1 VARQALLLLLAL
13 TTAGCAAKAVPPV
26 APAPPDL
33 TQADALVEAGCYRCL
48 TEAFRQYD
56 GALAAPVP
64 APGARGGAF
73 ATALLLAIREKEL
86 GLEAAPWLDRA
97 TALATPDERRYVD
110 LALRVPWTG
119 AGGATDFEPPV
130 RFGQTALADWLAGP
144 ATAAHPVLDQYII
157 ALLMCET
164 GRRTIDAETARMLD
178 LSRPL
183 VRYRVGLC
191 GVDRRQHLEAV
202 VAADPRFVE
211 AWFFIGRYEMALGV
225 SPVGGGGASRRW
237 LTRAL
242 PPLVAAHEGLP
253 EAPIVTIALAGLMR
267 SRTELARALALYD
280 DALAFRPTQGDALL
294 GRLVTLSYLTRRD
307 EAIAAATRL
316 IELGRWHVGPAYY
329 WRSWN
334 HYHAGRLAAAAADI
348 ASARGL
354 AVSDDVLTLSGMIA
368 YDQKRPADARADL
381 TRALQ
386 MNEGQCYARWYLGL
400 LNVDEQTWTAAADTF
415 ALAGACFQDAA
426 ESTRAEIDQLPEDL
440 PADTRAAQVASINDT
455 VATSLLQAGRSF
467 FNAAQASMRID
478 DRAAALAYA
487 RSATRYADMK
497 ERADA
502 LIGALEKAR

>member
-1 VARQALLLLLAL
+1 
-13 TTAGCAAKAVPPV
+13 
-26 APAPPDL
+26 
-33 TQADALVEAGCYRCL
+33 
-48 TEAFRQYD
+48 
-56 GALAAPVP
+56 
-64 APGARGGAF
+64 
-73 ATALLLAIREKEL
+73 
-86 GLEAAPWLDRA
+86 
-97 TALATPDERRYVD
+97 
-110 LALRVPWTG
+110 
-119 AGGATDFEPPV
+119 
-130 RFGQTALADWLAGP
+130 
-144 ATAAHPVLDQYII
+144 VLDQYII

-164 GRRTIDAETARMLD
+164 GRRTVDAETARRLD
-178 LSRPL
+178 LSRPP

-191 GVDRRQHLEAV
+191 GVDRRPHLEAV

-225 SPVGGGGASRRW
+225 SPVGGGGASRGW

-242 PPLVAAHEGLP
+242 PPLVAAHEGLR

-280 DALAFRPTQGDALL
+280 EALALRPTQGDALL

-316 IELGRWHVGPAYY
+316 IELGRWHLGPAYY

-348 ASARGL
+348 ASARSL

-381 TRALQ
+381 TGALE

-400 LNVDEQTWTAAADTF
+400 LNVDEQAWTAAADTF